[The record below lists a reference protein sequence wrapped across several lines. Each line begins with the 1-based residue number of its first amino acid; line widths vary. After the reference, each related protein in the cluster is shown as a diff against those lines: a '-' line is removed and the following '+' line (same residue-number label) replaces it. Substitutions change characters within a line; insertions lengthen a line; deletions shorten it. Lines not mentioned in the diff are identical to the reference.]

1 MTNRIFIIV
10 WCILAISLQCFGQND
25 SEGQDPE
32 LAWAVSL
39 EEITQLALDN
49 SLDIQIAK
57 YDAYIKQ
64 TALPRVES
72 IFDTYFNFRGGYFD
86 DTTKQPSIVFG
97 TKTGQTS
104 YSFGISKKLPTGT
117 EISIEASDARNFT
130 NSPFSTLNPY
140 HEARAGISLKQPL
153 GKNFFGLIDRANI
166 KITKIDIE
174 NTQYSS
180 LDNIEETLYN
190 TQIAYWN
197 FVLKCEELRIT
208 EGMLQEAQRLYTI
221 YKEKA
226 NIGLV
231 ERVDLFAVE
240 ANLRTREANV
250 LLAQLQ
256 KEQAK
261 NELFFFLNVDD
272 LAIKLAPRESLE
284 ITPYSV
290 DLYQALTEAVE
301 YRRDYKSIKN
311 QLEADDVNIV
321 VRKNE
326 RWPEIDLEASFTRN
340 GLNRKYKPSWEE
352 IGDKNY
358 RELFVGM
365 SIKFSLEKREEDAN
379 IEEANLQKEQDL
391 LLLKR
396 TERLIFKEIHNQV
409 KEVNTLKDEVLLH
422 SAIAD
427 LQEKKQEE
435 EFKRLKYGRSNSD
448 TIIRYAEDV
457 LQARLALALSLF
469 SYQVSLIDLELNKN
483 TLLDKYW
490 RGDL

>member
-1 MTNRIFIIV
+1 MLV
-10 WCILAISLQCFGQND
+10 ISLRCFGQ
-25 SEGQDPE
+25 EDPESQSAE

-39 EEITQLALDN
+39 EEITQLALEN

-64 TALPRVES
+64 TALPRAES
-72 IFDTYFNFRGGYFD
+72 IFDTFFTIRGGYFD
-86 DTTKQPSIVFG
+86 DTTKQPSTVFG

-104 YSFGISKKLPTGT
+104 YAFGVSRKLPTGT
-117 EISIEASDARNFT
+117 EISIDASNTRNFT
-130 NSPFSTLNPY
+130 NSPFATLNPY
-140 HEARAGISLKQPL
+140 HEARAGISLRQPL
-153 GKNFFGLIDRANI
+153 GKNFFGLIDRADI

-174 NTQYSS
+174 NAQYSS
-180 LDNIEETLYN
+180 LDDIEEALYN
-190 TQIAYWN
+190 AQVAYWN

-208 EGMLQEAQRLYTI
+208 EGMRQEAQRLYNI

-231 ERVDLFAVE
+231 ERVDLFAAE
-240 ANLRTREANV
+240 ANLKTREANV
-250 LLAQLQ
+250 LLVELQ

-261 NELFFFLNVDD
+261 NDLFFFINVDD
-272 LAIKLAPRESLE
+272 LSIKLAPRELLQ
-284 ITPYSV
+284 IDPYSV

-311 QLEADDVNIV
+311 QLEADDINIV
-321 VRKNE
+321 VRRNE
-326 RWPEIDLEASFTRN
+326 RWPQIDLEASFTRN

-352 IGDKNY
+352 VGGKNY
-358 RELFVGM
+358 RELFVGL
-365 SIKFSLEKREEDAN
+365 SIKFSLEKQEEDAN

-409 KEVNTLKDEVLLH
+409 KEVNTLKDEVLLIF
-422 SAIAD
+422 AIAD
-427 LQEKKQEE
+427 LQENKQKE

-448 TIIRYAEDV
+448 LIIRYAEDV
-457 LQARLALALSLF
+457 LQARLALAKSLF
-469 SYQVSLIDLELNKN
+469 LYRVSLIDLELGKN

-490 RGDL
+490 REDL

>member
-1 MTNRIFIIV
+1 M
-10 WCILAISLQCFGQND
+10 
-25 SEGQDPE
+25 
-32 LAWAVSL
+32 
-39 EEITQLALDN
+39 
-49 SLDIQIAK
+49 
-57 YDAYIKQ
+57 
-64 TALPRVES
+64 
-72 IFDTYFNFRGGYFD
+72 
-86 DTTKQPSIVFG
+86 
-97 TKTGQTS
+97 
-104 YSFGISKKLPTGT
+104 
-117 EISIEASDARNFT
+117 
-130 NSPFSTLNPY
+130 
-140 HEARAGISLKQPL
+140 
-153 GKNFFGLIDRANI
+153 
-166 KITKIDIE
+166 
-174 NTQYSS
+174 
-180 LDNIEETLYN
+180 
-190 TQIAYWN
+190 
-197 FVLKCEELRIT
+197 LKCEELRIT